1 MTLLFTFLEYVK
13 ALVAHPGC
21 LVLDVPEEGFVGGA
35 VAADDVAARPAVV
48 PSVRQAEL
56 SHGAVLARRHS
67 VIRNPQRRLKDT
79 S

>member
-1 MTLLFTFLEYVK
+1 LEYVK

-35 VAADDVAARPAVV
+35 VAADDVAARATVV
-48 PSVRQAEL
+48 PSMRQAEL
-56 SHGAVLARRHS
+56 ADGAILARRHS
-67 VIRNPQRRLKDT
+67 VVRNPQRRLKDT